1 MLLVTS
7 LMNIC
12 HILASLSESEL
23 TRMSKEFETKIIYKK
38 TSTGKI
44 QQWQAWV
51 EKTETGYLLKV
62 RSGQTDGKLTE
73 TTGQIIDEGKQ
84 KRTAKEQAVFEANS
98 KVNKK
103 LDEGY
108 SDSIES
114 AKNYVKLLPMLAHPF
129 AKRKHN
135 INYPAIVQRKFDG
148 VRCLAILKDDGTV
161 SLMSRKG
168 KEFPHMNHIRKDIAA
183 NNSDTTLI
191 LDGELYSD
199 TLSFQVLVGLV
210 KRVTLKEGN
219 DEQMLQ
225 VSLRVYDCIKLNE
238 EPGFQQRHDT
248 ITDVTNGAEYLSLVE
263 NFAVKSENEIHAYQ
277 ARFVE
282 EGYEGAMVRN
292 ITGAYA
298 IGKRSANL
306 QKVKTFLDGEYE
318 IVGFNQASGNDIG
331 TVIWVCTTPTG
342 NQFNVRP
349 RGTRE
354 VKREQY
360 ENGDSYIGRQL
371 TVRYQELTDD
381 GVPRFPVGI
390 AIRDYE

>member
-7 LMNIC
+7 LMNLC

-73 TTGQIIDEGKQ
+73 TTGQVIDEGKQ

-108 SDSIES
+108 FESIES
-114 AKNYVKLLPMLAHPF
+114 ATNYVKLLPMLAHPF

-148 VRCLAILKDDGTV
+148 VRCLAFLKDDGTV

-183 NNSDTTLI
+183 NNSDITLI

-225 VSLRVYDCIKLNE
+225 VSLRVYDCIKLDE

-263 NFAVKSENEIHAYQ
+263 NFAVKSEKEIHAYQ

-331 TVIWVCTTPTG
+331 TVIWVCKTPEG

>member
-73 TTGQIIDEGKQ
+73 TTGQVIDEGKQ

-108 SDSIES
+108 FESIES
-114 AKNYVKLLPMLAHPF
+114 ATNYVKLLPMLAHPF

-148 VRCLAILKDDGTV
+148 VRCLAFLKDDGTV

-183 NNSDTTLI
+183 NNSDITLI

-225 VSLRVYDCIKLNE
+225 VSLRVYDCIKLDE
-238 EPGFQQRHDT
+238 EPGFQQRHEM
-248 ITDVTNGAEYLSLVE
+248 IAKVTDGANYLSLVE
-263 NFAVKSENEIHAYQ
+263 NFAVKSEKEIHAYQ

-360 ENGDSYIGRQL
+360 ENGDSYIGRHL